1 MPYITSDNFKGY
13 LHPDGAIGTSANV
26 FATFTLN
33 NDDMGIAYTVT
44 MPEAATI
51 TRVMLY
57 CTAASALTDPATVRL
72 EGIDLTTGQPTN
84 TSLSGTAVNIPNSTG
99 FLTINLTTPYAAAAG
114 EDFYIVIR
122 LANQASGSQI
132 FGLGRR
138 FSNVSVTP
146 MVLTRASGAGTFTK
160 VAQGQIPQAIVGS
173 ATKWYGYG
181 LPVQPHASGAVQANP
196 TYVGFYFQTPASSPE
211 FLLKSVFCGV
221 QMTANELTDFVI
233 FNAAGTTLYSSVYDN
248 DQFASSATGVM
259 NEFIVANGIWIAP
272 NTRYYV
278 MFRSTTAAANKN
290 IFRLLVDGPAVVS
303 DFTGGVQWGV
313 SRYASGTFIDD
324 NTAIPSAALELCG
337 MRYFQ
342 TPAGTS
348 TYSLPAGFNQ
358 LDF

>member
-1 MPYITSDNFKGY
+1 MPYVTSDTFKGY
-13 LHPDGAIGTSANV
+13 LHPDGPIGTSINI
-26 FATFTLN
+26 FSTFTLN

-72 EGIDLTTGQPTN
+72 EGINLADGQPDN
-84 TSLSGTAVNIPNSTG
+84 VSKSGAAVNIPNTAG
-99 FLTINLTTPYAAAAG
+99 FLEITLTTPYAASAG

-122 LANQASGSQI
+122 LANQNSGSQI

-138 FSNVSVTP
+138 HSNVSVSP
-146 MVLTRASGAGTFTK
+146 IVLTRATGAANFIK
-160 VAQGQIPQAIVGS
+160 VATGQIPQAIVGS

-196 TYVGFYFQTPASSPE
+196 TYVGFYFQTPASYPE
-211 FLLKSVFCGV
+211 LLLKSVFCGV

-248 DQFASSATGVM
+248 DQFATSATGVM
-259 NEFIVANGIWIAP
+259 NEFIVANGIWIQP

-290 IFRLLVDGPAVVS
+290 IFRLLIPSATVLS
-303 DFTGGVQWGV
+303 DFTNGVQWGV

-324 NTAIPSAALELCG
+324 DTAIPSAALELCG

-342 TPAGTS
+342 TPGGAT
-348 TYSLPAGFNQ
+348 TYSLPAGFNS
-358 LDF
+358 FSG

>member
-1 MPYITSDNFKGY
+1 MPYVTSDSFKGY
-13 LHPDGAIGTSANV
+13 LHPDGPIGTSCNV
-26 FATFTLN
+26 FTTFTLN
-33 NDDMGIAYTVT
+33 NDNMGIAYTVT

-51 TRVMLY
+51 TRVLLY
-57 CTAASALTDPATVRL
+57 CTAASGLSDPATVRL
-72 EGIDLTTGQPTN
+72 EGIDLADGQPDN
-84 TSLSGTAVNIPNSTG
+84 VSKSGAAVNIPNTAG
-99 FLTINLTTPYAAAAG
+99 FLEIPLTTPYSAAAG

-122 LANQASGSQI
+122 LANQNSGSQI

-146 MVLTRASGAGTFTK
+146 IVLTRATGAANFIK
-160 VAQGQIPQAIVGS
+160 VTTGQIPQAIVGS
-173 ATKWYGYG
+173 ATKWYGYDI
-181 LPVQPHASGAVQANP
+181 PVQPHASGAVQANP
-196 TYVGFYFQTPASSPE
+196 TYVGFYFQTPANSPE

-248 DQFASSATGVM
+248 DQFATSATGVM

-290 IFRLLVDGPAVVS
+290 IFRLLIPSAAMLA
-303 DFTGGVQWGV
+303 DFTGGIQWGV
-313 SRYASGTFIDD
+313 SIYDSGTFIDD
-324 NTAIPSAALELCG
+324 DTAIPSASLELCG
-337 MRYFQ
+337 IRYFQ
-342 TPAGTS
+342 TPT

-358 LDF
+358 ISG